1 MDKLIIK
8 GGKKLEGTVKISGAK
23 NAALPILAATIL
35 CPGKHLIRNV
45 PDLRDV
51 NTMKS
56 LLQNLGSGVDVRDS
70 VAVVESDGFKKHEA
84 PYELVK
90 TMRASVVI
98 LGPLLARLG
107 KARVSLPGGCAIGA
121 RPINLHLM
129 ALEKMGAEIS
139 LDSGYV
145 LGRVGRL
152 KGTDIYLDIPTVT
165 GTENILMAAVL
176 AKGITRID
184 NAAMEPE
191 VVDLANALISM
202 GADIRGAGERVI
214 EIKGVDELRPLDY
227 TVIPDRIEAGTFMTA
242 AAVTRGNILLENCRV
257 DHLDAIMKKL
267 EETGVQFEHAGNG
280 VAVKMSSRPESR
292 DIKTMHYPGF
302 PTDMQAQFMAL
313 MSIAGGTSSIIETIF
328 ENRYMHVAE
337 LRRFGA
343 DIRVEGHTATV
354 RGVGSLKGA
363 PVMATDLRASASLV
377 VAALCAEGE
386 SVIDRVY
393 HIDRGYEGIEK
404 KLTGL
409 GADIMRIKG

>member
-1 MDKLIIK
+1 MMLFCYCFFFFKQKTAYEIYQCDWSSD
-8 GGKKLEGTVKISGAK
+8 VCSS
-23 NAALPILAATIL
+23 
-35 CPGKHLIRNV
+35 
-45 PDLRDV
+45 DL
-51 NTMKS
+51 TMKS

>member
-242 AAVTRGNILLENCRV
+242 AAVTRGNILLENCR
-257 DHLDAIMKKL
+257 LD
-267 EETGVQFEHAGNG
+267 
-280 VAVKMSSRPESR
+280 
-292 DIKTMHYPGF
+292 
-302 PTDMQAQFMAL
+302 
-313 MSIAGGTSSIIETIF
+313 
-328 ENRYMHVAE
+328 
-337 LRRFGA
+337 
-343 DIRVEGHTATV
+343 
-354 RGVGSLKGA
+354 
-363 PVMATDLRASASLV
+363 
-377 VAALCAEGE
+377 
-386 SVIDRVY
+386 
-393 HIDRGYEGIEK
+393 
-404 KLTGL
+404 
-409 GADIMRIKG
+409 

>member
-1 MDKLIIK
+1 
-8 GGKKLEGTVKISGAK
+8 
-23 NAALPILAATIL
+23 
-35 CPGKHLIRNV
+35 
-45 PDLRDV
+45 
-51 NTMKS
+51 
-56 LLQNLGSGVDVRDS
+56 
-70 VAVVESDGFKKHEA
+70 
-84 PYELVK
+84 
-90 TMRASVVI
+90 
-98 LGPLLARLG
+98 
-107 KARVSLPGGCAIGA
+107 
-121 RPINLHLM
+121 
-129 ALEKMGAEIS
+129 
-139 LDSGYV
+139 
-145 LGRVGRL
+145 
-152 KGTDIYLDIPTVT
+152 